1 MIILKNNLE
10 ETVIKDANWES
21 LYLLTDNW
29 KKELEFYYFDISFL
43 EILIENYF
51 SELLLYENLDE
62 LRELQIEVFEFKSQC
77 EYLLNDAR
85 INLESIVCIIND
97 TYIHDPSGFKIENE
111 QLGDTIVRFID
122 NERKMRRVV
131 FSMIKDVFENQ
142 KKKQVWKFN

>member
-1 MIILKNNLE
+1 M
-10 ETVIKDANWES
+10 
-21 LYLLTDNW
+21 
-29 KKELEFYYFDISFL
+29 
-43 EILIENYF
+43 
-51 SELLLYENLDE
+51 YENLDE

-111 QLGDTIVRFID
+111 QLGDTIARFID

-142 KKKQVWKFN
+142 KKKQAWKFN